1 MGYWEDHTLDIISL
15 IGVGITAFFLWY
27 QIRKQTNVDSVRFT
41 IDYIDKVLTDNKE
54 VIDILHNRV
63 ENNSVQFKSD
73 KSVRILLNGFE
84 NTIQF
89 VNNRTIRK
97 THALTMLRITLTM
110 IKKDTEVQR
119 IIKEAQGKNPTAFEL
134 LDKFLDKNIC

>member
-1 MGYWEDHTLDIISL
+1 
-15 IGVGITAFFLWY
+15 
-27 QIRKQTNVDSVRFT
+27 
-41 IDYIDKVLTDNKE
+41 
-54 VIDILHNRV
+54 
-63 ENNSVQFKSD
+63 
-73 KSVRILLNGFE
+73 LLNGFE